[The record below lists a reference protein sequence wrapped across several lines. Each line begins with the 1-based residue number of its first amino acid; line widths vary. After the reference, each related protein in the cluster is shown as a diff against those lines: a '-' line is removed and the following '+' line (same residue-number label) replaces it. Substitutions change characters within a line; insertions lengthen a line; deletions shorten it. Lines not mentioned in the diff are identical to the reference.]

1 MDKVEILASLGL
13 VIWTFFKA
21 STWTYWRRSAKLERL
36 FEALE
41 IGVAAAWEQVVK
53 PYLEKNGKDAPLPA
67 SIRLQAERVA
77 VAEAAKVDGIV
88 SKFAAPIIRATLKM
102 AVEEAKRRG
111 GK

>member
-1 MDKVEILASLGL
+1 MDKAEILASLAL

-21 STWTYWRRSAKLERL
+21 STWVYWRRSAKLERL

-41 IGVAAAWEQVVK
+41 IGVSLAWEQVVK
-53 PYLEKNGKDAPLPA
+53 PYLEKNGKDAPLPPN
-67 SIRLQAERVA
+67 IRLQAERVA
-77 VAEAAKVDGIV
+77 VDEASKVDAIV
-88 SKFAAPIIRATLKM
+88 RRFAGPIIRATLKM

>member
-1 MDKVEILASLGL
+1 MDKVEIMASLAL
-13 VIWTFFKA
+13 VLWTFFKA
-21 STWTYWRRSAKLERL
+21 TTWSYWRRSAKLERL

-53 PYLEKNGKDAPLPA
+53 PYLEEHGKNAPLPD
-67 SIRLQAERVA
+67 SIRQHAERVA